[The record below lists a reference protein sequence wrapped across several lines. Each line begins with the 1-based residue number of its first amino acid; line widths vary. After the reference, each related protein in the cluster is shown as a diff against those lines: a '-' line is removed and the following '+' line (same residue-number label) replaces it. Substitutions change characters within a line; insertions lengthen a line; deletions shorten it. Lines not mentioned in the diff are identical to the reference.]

1 MRIRLSSRLVVSILL
16 IEALMLSAL
25 VWNSVRLISSSHAEV
40 LEHHLS
46 EKVVLLSN
54 LLAPGLAVSDRAILH
69 DSLSLVAREESIV
82 YLVVM
87 NIENKLMASIGNVPG
102 KIKAD
107 KSFED
112 ARSDGV
118 FDIINEVELFG
129 QKLGVLK
136 LGYSIKYVEE
146 LIRQTRLQNTSIAA
160 VELILSLLMTLLV
173 GYFLTRSLRQLE
185 AGAKA
190 LARDELEHRIDLD
203 SHDEM
208 GDLARSFNNLASHL
222 SNTRAALVDEHAA
235 LDKQTRHMQTLLDG
249 IDAVVIEADPE
260 TNCFTYVSRE
270 AENLLGYNMAEW
282 LEPGFLRNHIH
293 PEDKNHFEQQIDKY
307 FKEPGSFTVDFRMLH
322 KHGAVLTI
330 RSINAIDNDESG
342 KLVCRGLLLDIT
354 EQKQNEDRIVYLA
367 DHDVLTGLLNR
378 RRFQIEL
385 ERELE
390 HSKRYQKNGILLFLD
405 LDQFKYINDTLGH
418 QAGDEF
424 LGNIARRLGSS
435 LRKVDI
441 LGRLGGDEFG
451 IILTDT
457 TLQQAEE
464 IAAQLLQRLASEN
477 TGFDDI
483 ETPVSAS
490 IGIVAFPEHGTVSGS
505 LLAKADAAMYSAKDN
520 GRNTFHIYSDEDQQI
535 KAMHAK
541 LEWEQRI
548 REALEKDLFVLHFQP
563 IFWLDTSTVPHYE
576 VLLRMQDGNGDL
588 IPPSAFLEIA
598 ERFGM
603 IKDIDKWVLEHAIKI
618 QGDSCLKGQP
628 VSLAINLS
636 GKHFGN
642 PRVLEWIKQAITDNN
657 ADPTMLIF
665 EITETAAVGNI
676 HQATRFTKALH
687 DLGCRIAL
695 DDFGVGF
702 SSFHYLKHLPV
713 DMVKLDGS
721 FIRHIASSQFDRV
734 FIRSMTDMARG
745 LGITSVAEFVEE
757 ESIVEI
763 LKELDVDMGQGY
775 HFARPSETFE
785 YPCEPERKTKT
796 KSRHKDGLQ

>member
-1 MRIRLSSRLVVSILL
+1 MKIRLSTRLVLSILL
-16 IEALMLSAL
+16 IEAIMLSVL

-40 LEHHLS
+40 LEHHLN
-46 EKVVLLSN
+46 EEVVLLSN
-54 LLAPGLAVSDRAILH
+54 LLAPGLAVSDRAILQ
-69 DSLSLVAREESIV
+69 DSLSLAGREKSIV
-82 YLVVM
+82 YVAVM
-87 NIENKLMASIGNVPG
+87 DLDDNVMASIGNVPE
-102 KIKAD
+102 KIEAD

-112 ARSDGV
+112 ARFDGV
-118 FDIINEVELFG
+118 FDVINRVELFG
-129 QKLGVLK
+129 QNLGILK

-160 VELILSLLMTLLV
+160 IELILSLLMTLLV
-173 GYFLTRSLRQLE
+173 GYFLTRSLRRLE
-185 AGAKA
+185 QGAQA

-208 GDLARSFNNLASHL
+208 GDLARSFNKLASHL
-222 SNTRAALVDEHAA
+222 SSTRAALVDEHAA

-249 IDAVVIEADPE
+249 IDAVIVEADPD
-260 TNCFTYVSRE
+260 TCRFIYVSRE
-270 AENLLGYNMAEW
+270 AENLLGYEMAEW
-282 LEPGFLRNHIH
+282 LEPDFLLKHIH
-293 PEDKNHFEQQIDKY
+293 PEDKVHFEQQRTKY
-307 FKEPGSFTVDFRMLH
+307 FKEPGSFTIDFRMLH
-322 KHGAVLTI
+322 KHGAVLGI
-330 RSINAIDNDESG
+330 RSINTIDNDESG
-342 KLVCRGLLLDIT
+342 ALTCRGLLLDIT

-390 HSKRYQKNGILLFLD
+390 LSNRYQRQGALLFLD

-424 LGNIARRLGSS
+424 LCTIARRLGSS
-435 LRKVDI
+435 LRKVDV

-451 IILTDT
+451 IILADT
-457 TLQQAEE
+457 GLQQAEV
-464 IAAQLLQRLASEN
+464 IATQLLQRLVAEN

-490 IGIVAFPEHGTVSGS
+490 IGIVVFPDNGTVPGS
-505 LLAKADAAMYSAKDN
+505 LLAKADAAMYSAKDS
-520 GRNTFHIYSDEDQQI
+520 GRNTFHVYSDGDQKI

-548 REALEKDLFVLHFQP
+548 REALEQDLFVLHFQP
-563 IFWLDTSTVPHYE
+563 IFWLDTGTVPHYE
-576 VLLRMQDGNGDL
+576 VLLRMHDGEGGL

-598 ERFGM
+598 ERFGL
-603 IKDIDKWVLEHAIKI
+603 IREIDKWVLEHAIQI
-618 QGDSCLKGQP
+618 QGDSCRDGQP

-642 PRVLEWIKQAITDNN
+642 PHVLEWIKQAIEVSG

-676 HQATRFTKALH
+676 HQAGRFTDALH
-687 DLGCRIAL
+687 ELGCRIAL

-721 FIRHIASSQFDRV
+721 FVRHVASSKFDRV

-745 LGITSVAEFVEE
+745 LGITSIAEFVEE
-757 ESIVEI
+757 ENMVEI
-763 LKELDVDMGQGY
+763 LKELNVDMGQGY
-775 HFARPSETFE
+775 YFARPAEKFAF
-785 YPCEPERKTKT
+785 PCEPEQDKKEKRT
-796 KSRHKDGLQ
+796 